1 MVDNERPVETYGA
14 IKTTELS
21 VSPRKVK
28 PGEKI
33 TIKAKF
39 RNTSHW
45 FTSYTIL
52 FKFNGETIKKFTGWE
67 VPGGTF
73 TKKYTYEVPKGT
85 PLEDYDVTVKEE
97 TEKKGMSR
105 TVSVYMPPPSG
116 KAKVAINTRP
126 SGAKVKVSGR
136 GVVGTT
142 PVRFITDPGL
152 LTVTIKKDGY
162 KTIRKTFRQSLES

>member
-116 KAKVAINTRP
+116 KSE
-126 SGAKVKVSGR
+126 SGN
-136 GVVGTT
+136 
-142 PVRFITDPGL
+142 
-152 LTVTIKKDGY
+152 
-162 KTIRKTFRQSLES
+162 